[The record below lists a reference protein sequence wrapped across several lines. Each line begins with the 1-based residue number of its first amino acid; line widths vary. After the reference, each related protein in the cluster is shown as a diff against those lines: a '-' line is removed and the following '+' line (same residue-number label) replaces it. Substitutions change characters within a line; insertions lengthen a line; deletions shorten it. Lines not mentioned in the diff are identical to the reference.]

1 MSKKQQEQ
9 PVTESKPESKPS
21 ESQPQTAQQPQSV
34 PAPTPPVPQPKPTPE
49 SALKLAQTFLAF
61 LLAQNLLADKST
73 RQAARKVL
81 EEVKSVQPPAKE

>member
-21 ESQPQTAQQPQSV
+21 ESQPPSAQPQT
-34 PAPTPPVPQPKPTPE
+34 PTPEQPKTAPAPKPTPE
-49 SALKLAQTFLAF
+49 TALKLAQTFLAF
-61 LLAQNLLADKST
+61 LLSKNLLADKST

-81 EEVKSVQPPAKE
+81 EEVKSVQAPAKE